1 MAIIKWAL
9 LETPTLLRIKSTK
22 VPLFPKCV
30 SRVDS
35 MFLIHLLPSIKKK
48 HLNQTSTAVN
58 VEQTPRINRKVKHPS
73 TNIKEGHS
81 GEKTISV
88 ASLQACSEIHLFGQT
103 GRAFTTSRFYMTGE
117 TGGDS
122 IHDH

>member
-1 MAIIKWAL
+1 MAIIKWVV
-9 LETPTLLRIKSTK
+9 LETHTLLRIKSTSTLIK
-22 VPLFPKCV
+22 EMRV
-30 SRVDS
+30 SSR
-35 MFLIHLLPSIKKK
+35 FLVFNPSFAFYQKN

-81 GEKTISV
+81 GQKTISM

-103 GRAFTTSRFYMTGE
+103 GRAFTM
-117 TGGDS
+117 
-122 IHDH
+122 